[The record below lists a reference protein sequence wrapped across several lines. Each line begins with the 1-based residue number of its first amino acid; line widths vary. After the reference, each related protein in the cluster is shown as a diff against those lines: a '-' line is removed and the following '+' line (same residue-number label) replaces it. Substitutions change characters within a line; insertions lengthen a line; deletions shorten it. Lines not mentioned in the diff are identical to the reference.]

1 LEQLQDAS
9 LDIWD
14 QKYRLK
20 DMQGVPVDQNI
31 QDTYTRVAKFLSRNE
46 KEPNYWYKEFL
57 WAIENVAI
65 PAGRITSNAGADQYK
80 PATSLIN
87 CTVSQTIPDSIEG
100 IFNTLERAA
109 ITLKAGCGIGYEG
122 STLRPKNAY
131 VNGSGASTTGSLPFL
146 DVYDK
151 MCLTIASAGGR
162 RG

>member
-1 LEQLQDAS
+1 MEQLQDAS

-20 DMQGVPVDQNI
+20 DMQEIPVDQSI
-31 QDTYTRVAKFLSRNE
+31 QDTYIRVAKFLSRNE
-46 KEPNYWYKEFL
+46 KDPNHWFKEFL
-57 WAIENVAI
+57 WATENGAI
-65 PAGRITSNAGADQYK
+65 PAGRITSNAGAEQYK

-87 CTVSQTIPDSIEG
+87 CTVSQAIPDSIEG
-100 IFNTLERAA
+100 IFGTLERAA

-122 STLRPKNAY
+122 STLRPMNAY
-131 VNGSGASTTGSLPFL
+131 VNGAGASTSGSLPFL

-151 MCLTIASAGGR
+151 MCLTIACAGGR